1 MSAGVHRSDMQRA
14 SGLTPNKFLQA
25 EQLLRGVVIPAEEP
39 RSRRRSSGR
48 LSAPDA
54 SKSSGQCPKVS
65 PHAGSGADQT
75 MPTNHKN
82 QPTEALAPSARRATD
97 KREPLTPEQQGLA
110 SRSLA
115 QEQHP
120 KEPKPQHPSSKN
132 RETLLERAKAVQS
145 GVPFQR
151 TPATLPSATSESS
164 TFSPRPSAPAPPAP
178 GTTMYPPRA
187 PAPEPAKAVPQRAL
201 PRQHGSYARSLASA
215 TPVPSGEQNAIT
227 QERIRLI
234 ALGIPAPR
242 EGLKFDGQLKRKR
255 GRPPAKRATPQELQE
270 RNLLNT
276 LMKED
281 GSILPHSSGGV
292 PTRYANVAKLEPDE
306 MHWIRPLPMPLV
318 MSSLDPAA
326 PTLPPT
332 QVWAQWSSLG
342 L

>member
-1 MSAGVHRSDMQRA
+1 
-14 SGLTPNKFLQA
+14 
-25 EQLLRGVVIPAEEP
+25 
-39 RSRRRSSGR
+39 
-48 LSAPDA
+48 
-54 SKSSGQCPKVS
+54 
-65 PHAGSGADQT
+65 
-75 MPTNHKN
+75 
-82 QPTEALAPSARRATD
+82 
-97 KREPLTPEQQGLA
+97 
-110 SRSLA
+110 
-115 QEQHP
+115 
-120 KEPKPQHPSSKN
+120 
-132 RETLLERAKAVQS
+132 
-145 GVPFQR
+145 
-151 TPATLPSATSESS
+151 
-164 TFSPRPSAPAPPAP
+164 
-178 GTTMYPPRA
+178 
-187 PAPEPAKAVPQRAL
+187 
-201 PRQHGSYARSLASA
+201 
-215 TPVPSGEQNAIT
+215 VPSGEQNAIT

-281 GSILPHSSGGV
+281 GSILPHRSGGV